1 MSTTIA
7 EYYTDELVEW
17 NDSINFYSKEM
28 DKLEQKL
35 GEVISRN
42 SIVGI
47 AEKVEAHQTLLNE
60 LSDKFH
66 RLKIEIQQQEAI
78 FKTDSTLV
86 DNTLINNETGM
97 RQAELRR
104 KMQTAEKEYIDVKF
118 DCYNFL
124 SQTLKK

>member
-28 DKLEQKL
+28 NELEQKL

-66 RLKIEIQQQEAI
+66 RLQIEIQQQAAV

-86 DNTLINNETGM
+86 DNTLINNETEK